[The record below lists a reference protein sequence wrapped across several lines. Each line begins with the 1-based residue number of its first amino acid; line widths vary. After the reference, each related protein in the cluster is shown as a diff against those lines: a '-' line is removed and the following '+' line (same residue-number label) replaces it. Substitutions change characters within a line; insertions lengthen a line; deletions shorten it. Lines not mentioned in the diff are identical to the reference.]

1 MKKKLNFR
9 FHDPNPAGV
18 AAEYILKELVAANLP
33 KAERAIREA
42 KMRENVLKNKKN
54 RSVFQSGSICL
65 PFYSHTPFVYCSS
78 TISLMPARSMIM
90 P

>member
-18 AAEYILKELVAANLP
+18 AAEYILKELIEANLP
-33 KAERAIREA
+33 KAERAVREA
-42 KMRENVLKNKKN
+42 KMRETVLQSKKN
-54 RSVFQSGSICL
+54 RPVFQSGSICL